1 MSIYDKPFL
10 PFANDPEIETDYLV
24 ILIQYHLLNFSS
36 KFFFSVRSLR
46 SIRDHLLNFS
56 ITDYPPPLKKEKKT
70 HASINFL
77 LECHRCSFNH
87 GPSNSD
93 GPATSILP
101 EILRPGGRERESRF
115 FVDRPKY
122 LLARDAVNLGAER
135 VVALIHLDIV

>member
-1 MSIYDKPFL
+1 M
-10 PFANDPEIETDYLV
+10 NDPEIETDYLV

-36 KFFFSVRSLR
+36 KFFFSIRVRS
-46 SIRDHLLNFS
+46 IPDHLLNFS
-56 ITDYPPPLKKEKKT
+56 ITGYPPPLKKEKKT

-77 LECHRCSFNH
+77 LECHRRSFNH

-101 EILRPGGRERESRF
+101 EILRPGGRERERESRF